1 MDINDARRHKLACTV
16 HNHRTRRYSSVR
28 PTDAANLAAR
38 NEHHA
43 IFDFATFAI
52 VNGDITDGGS
62 NAGICLICRRERR
75 RCLCRR
81 LCRDC
86 RHLRQ
91 VGHQALIRLL
101 AGIFG
106 GNLPDQLRRAY
117 EARLAAENDAE
128 RLAIDAQIEAMKL
141 AQINRLATP
150 DNPGLRLAIGIVA
163 LALALHLA
171 AVVTVSTFPGLG
183 LTVHAL
189 PPPMNDWQGTIL
201 LSLFGLSAIT
211 RIFKR

>member
-1 MDINDARRHKLACTV
+1 VIR
-16 HNHRTRRYSSVR
+16 SV
-28 PTDAANLAAR
+28 LQL
-38 NEHHA
+38 
-43 IFDFATFAI
+43 
-52 VNGDITDGGS
+52 V
-62 NAGICLICRRERR
+62 
-75 RCLCRR
+75 
-81 LCRDC
+81 
-86 RHLRQ
+86 
-91 VGHQALIRLL
+91 
-101 AGIFG
+101 FG
-106 GNLPDQLRRAY
+106 GGIPDQLRRAY

-128 RLAIDAQIEAMKL
+128 RMAIDAHIETMKL